1 MDFRG
6 ISLQRPRDGLIC
18 LGREE
23 RKVERM
29 LGPAVPPQLDEN
41 VAGRSVFFFPSIF
54 NMSGQD
60 LEISALCCSKN
71 LAEG

>member
-1 MDFRG
+1 
-6 ISLQRPRDGLIC
+6 
-18 LGREE
+18 
-23 RKVERM
+23 M